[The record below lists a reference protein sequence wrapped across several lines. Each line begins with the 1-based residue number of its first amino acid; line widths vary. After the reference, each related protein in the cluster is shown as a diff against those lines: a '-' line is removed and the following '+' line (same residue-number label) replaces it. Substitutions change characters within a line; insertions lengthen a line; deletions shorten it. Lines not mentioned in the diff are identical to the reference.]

1 MGVRDG
7 KRVGVA
13 RVELGV
19 GGEHAVWQEV
29 SKLVLRPSVHDAM
42 NDLVQVRTRVDVVG
56 NARGD
61 DREDVPG
68 PLAAFV
74 LPGEEPVLPAQDKS
88 RFILPVSRS
97 ERGSTTRG
105 IPRFGTTWTCCTK
118 SRVEAKTS
126 TSASGPTGR
135 G

>member
-1 MGVRDG
+1 VRDAG
-7 KRVGVA
+7 A
-13 RVELGV
+13 
-19 GGEHAVWQEV
+19 
-29 SKLVLRPSVHDAM
+29 
-42 NDLVQVRTRVDVVG
+42 
-56 NARGD
+56 D
-61 DREDVPG
+61 DREDIGRAPATEVEPR
-68 PLAAFV
+68 
-74 LPGEEPVLPAQDKS
+74 EEPVAPSEDQS

-118 SRVEAKTS
+118 SREAAKTS

>member
-1 MGVRDG
+1 M
-7 KRVGVA
+7 
-13 RVELGV
+13 
-19 GGEHAVWQEV
+19 HA
-29 SKLVLRPSVHDAM
+29 
-42 NDLVQVRTRVDVVG
+42 
-56 NARGD
+56 
-61 DREDVPG
+61 REDVG
-68 PLAAFV
+68 DVVDGVDAVLLAAADESVEDREVMARV
-74 LPGEEPVLPAQDKS
+74 LVADKEEILSPERKS